1 MSRRRAYSDPTA
13 DQALRNIAEE
23 AQREYEERHRRR
35 SPDVIRDEENPVDDL
50 AGYIEQISEVIRM
63 TNVAVYPVS
72 RTYTHQVTPSIK
84 SLMLNSDVDQ
94 IILLT
99 EMDQFPEHLP
109 KCVKPLNVFNN
120 RYFSR
125 SSLNATRSGHAYLC
139 EMRVALAEILYCDRV
154 LSLDADALIVN
165 EIGSEPWTMDLGDC
179 HVAGVPETRISARLG
194 KPYINAG
201 VMMFD
206 LDRIRLDNLATQMVD
221 ALNHYSY
228 QWLEQDCI
236 NDYLRVKPLGS
247 EWNACQFTEPCQLPK
262 IRHFAYE
269 QDWIHSDI
277 YRKYDGM
284 SWNVVEDK
292 WKEWKGMKK

>member
-13 DQALRNIAEE
+13 DQALRNIAEQ
-23 AQREYEERHRRR
+23 AMREYEERHRKK
-35 SPDVIRDEENPVDDL
+35 SPDVIRDEELPAETLVK
-50 AGYIEQISEVIRM
+50 YITERITERSEVKIM

-72 RTYTHQVTPSIK
+72 QTYTHQVTPSIK

-94 IILLT
+94 IVLLT
-99 EMDQFPEHLP
+99 EMDKFPEYLP

-125 SSLNATRSGHAYLC
+125 SSLNATRSDHAYLC

-154 LSLDADALIVN
+154 LSLDADTFVVD
-165 EIGSEPWTMDLGDC
+165 EIGSEPWRMDLGVC
-179 HVAGVPETRISARLG
+179 HVAGVPEARISARLG

-201 VMMFD
+201 VMMLD
-206 LDRIRLDNLATQMVD
+206 LDRIRLDNLAMQMVD

-247 EWNACQFTEPCQLPK
+247 EWNACQFTESCQLPK

-284 SWNVVEDK
+284 S
-292 WKEWKGMKK
+292 